1 MRSPFLLLSLA
12 AFLAAAPVHAQDTS
26 VIGHGT
32 VLPGTGPGTST
43 GGTGAGRLM
52 EAANAQDAAKR
63 QGLKPVAFLT
73 TTMIGVEVHN
83 AAGDSV
89 GKIDNLLIA
98 DGGTLK
104 AVVLDVG
111 GFLGIGSKHIAVEP
125 GALVLRPGGDRFSA
139 VLNMSKDAISAA
151 QPFDPAQAT
160 AAQ

>member
-89 GKIDNLLIA
+89 GKIDNLRQAERYLP
-98 DGGTLK
+98 DN
-104 AVVLDVG
+104 VG
-111 GFLGIGSKHIAVEP
+111 G
-125 GALVLRPGGDRFSA
+125 
-139 VLNMSKDAISAA
+139 
-151 QPFDPAQAT
+151 
-160 AAQ
+160 